1 MDNTQFDKMMQGMF
15 QGMTEL
21 RESQAKSQAKADLE
35 SQKLRELRA
44 ETELLARESQ
54 AKADLESQKL
64 RELRAET
71 ELLARESQAKAD
83 LESQKL
89 REFQAETSLQIREFQ
104 AETSLQIRESQ
115 AETSLQIRESQAET
129 SLQMRESQAKS
140 DLEFQKLQKF
150 QTETGLQIREM
161 GRRVDDVAKQLG
173 HIGINTGDFAEE
185 LFWSSLKAN
194 PMLGGT
200 LYNRVVRNVWDDD
213 GNTEYDILLFN
224 HDSVAIIE
232 VKYKA
237 KSSDI
242 KNLLKKVDTFR
253 NSHPDHAKHNIYLGL
268 ATTTR
273 DRYYEKLVAKA
284 TEAGIYLLGQ
294 EGNHVELLSDKVRIF

>member
-64 RELRAET
+64 RE
-71 ELLARESQAKAD
+71 
-83 LESQKL
+83 
-89 REFQAETSLQIREFQ
+89 F
-104 AETSLQIRESQ
+104 
-115 AETSLQIRESQAET
+115 QAET

-150 QTETGLQIREM
+150 QAETGLQIREM

-194 PMLGGT
+194 PVLGGT
-200 LYNRVVRNVWDDD
+200 LYNRVVRNVWDDE

-224 HDSVAIIE
+224 HNSVAIIE

-242 KNLLKKVDTFR
+242 NNLLKKVDTFR

>member
-15 QGMTEL
+15 QGMAEL
-21 RESQAKSQAKADLE
+21 RESQAK
-35 SQKLRELRA
+35 
-44 ETELLARESQ
+44 
-54 AKADLESQKL
+54 
-64 RELRAET
+64 
-71 ELLARESQAKAD
+71 SQAKAD

-104 AETSLQIRESQ
+104 A
-115 AETSLQIRESQAET
+115 
-129 SLQMRESQAKS
+129 
-140 DLEFQKLQKF
+140 
-150 QTETGLQIREM
+150 ETGLQIREM

-194 PMLGGT
+194 PVLGGT
-200 LYNRVVRNVWDDD
+200 LYNRVVRNVWDDE

-224 HDSVAIIE
+224 HNSVAIIE

-268 ATTTR
+268 ATTIR

>member
-15 QGMTEL
+15 QGMAEL
-21 RESQAKSQAKADLE
+21 RESQAK
-35 SQKLRELRA
+35 
-44 ETELLARESQ
+44 
-54 AKADLESQKL
+54 
-64 RELRAET
+64 
-71 ELLARESQAKAD
+71 SQAKAD

-89 REFQAETSLQIREFQ
+89 REFQAETSLQIRESQ
-104 AETSLQIRESQ
+104 AKTDLLLRESQ
-115 AETSLQIRESQAET
+115 V
-129 SLQMRESQAKS
+129 KS
-140 DLEFQKLQKF
+140 DLEFQKLQEF
-150 QTETGLQIREM
+150 QAETGLQIREFQAETGLQIREM

-194 PMLGGT
+194 PVLGGT
-200 LYNRVVRNVWDDD
+200 LYNRVVRNVWDDE

-224 HDSVAIIE
+224 HNSVAIIE

-242 KNLLKKVDTFR
+242 NNLLKKVDTFR

-284 TEAGIYLLGQ
+284 TEVGIYLLGQ
-294 EGNHVELLSDKVRIF
+294 EGNHVELLSDKVRVF

>member
-1 MDNTQFDKMMQGMF
+1 MNNTKLDNMLQGMF
-15 QGMTEL
+15 QGIA
-21 RESQAKSQAKADLE
+21 ESRKSQAKADLE
-35 SQKLRELRA
+35 FRESMAKLQ
-44 ETELLARESQ
+44 ESQ
-54 AKADLESQKL
+54 AQTDLQM
-64 RELRAET
+64 
-71 ELLARESQAKAD
+71 
-83 LESQKL
+83 
-89 REFQAETSLQIREFQ
+89 
-104 AETSLQIRESQ
+104 RESQ
-115 AETSLQIRESQAET
+115 AESRKSMAEFRKSMAEFRESEAKANSEFREQ
-129 SLQMRESQAKS
+129 LRESQAKS

-150 QTETGLQIREM
+150 QAETGLQIREM

-194 PMLGGT
+194 PVLGGT
-200 LYNRVVRNVWDDD
+200 LYNRVVRNVWDDE

-224 HDSVAIIE
+224 HNSVAIIE

-294 EGNHVELLSDKVRIF
+294 EGNHVELLSDKVQIF